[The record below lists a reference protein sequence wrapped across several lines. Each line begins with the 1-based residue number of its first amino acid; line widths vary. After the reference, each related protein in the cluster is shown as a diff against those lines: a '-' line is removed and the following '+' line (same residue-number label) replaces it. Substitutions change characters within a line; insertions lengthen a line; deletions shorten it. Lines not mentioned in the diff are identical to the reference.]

1 MGIVIVLALALLP
14 AMAALVVCLIV
25 LIRAGRDFQ
34 QRRPFA
40 FYLTIAAPV
49 ICAGPA
55 LLILAAVLM
64 GNSKDPA
71 QAYKSLFDVRAPA
84 CVTLLLGETQLSADS
99 ERARVGFRSACPDM
113 EASLAPFNLAP
124 APDGKQ
130 SSDDDLATLGDA
142 RAECRDPTVR
152 VGSKDRWRNIEVIS
166 CGTTGLYVVS
176 GFWTG

>member
-40 FYLTIAAPV
+40 FYLTLAAPV

-71 QAYKSLFDVRAPA
+71 QAYKSLFDVSAPA
-84 CVTLLLGETQLSADS
+84 CVTLLLGETQLTTDA
-99 ERARVGFRSACPDM
+99 ERARVGFRSSCPDM
-113 EASLAPFNLAP
+113 ETSLQRFNLMP
-124 APDGKQ
+124 APEGERV
-130 SSDDDLATLGDA
+130 SDTDLAALGDA
-142 RAECRDPTVR
+142 RVECQTPTLR
-152 VGSKDRWRNIEVIS
+152 VGSKDRWRDISVIA
-166 CGTTGLYVVS
+166 CGSADLFVVS
-176 GFWTG
+176 GYWVD